1 MPLITL
7 SVQHRRTLEEAQG
20 HLEAAV
26 HKVHSQ
32 FGALVR
38 QVT

>member
-1 MPLITL
+1 MPLIAL